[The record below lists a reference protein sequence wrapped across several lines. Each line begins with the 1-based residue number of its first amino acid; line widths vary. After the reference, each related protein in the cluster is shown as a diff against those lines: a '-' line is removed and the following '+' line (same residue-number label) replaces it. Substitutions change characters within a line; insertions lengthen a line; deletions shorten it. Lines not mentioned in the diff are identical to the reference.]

1 MKIYLLD
8 TNIISEPTKIN
19 PNEKVLQKLADNL
32 EYSCISAVTWAEML
46 SGIKAL
52 PDGKRKSGLLD
63 YSIEYVQKQYEI
75 LSFDAS
81 AANIYSDLYEGLKS
95 KGAPA
100 QRFDLM
106 IASIAISNNLIL
118 VTRNVSDFTT
128 IAENSNLMIENWFG
142 DAL

>member
-1 MKIYLLD
+1 MNIYLLD

-81 AANIYSDLYEGLKS
+81 AANIYSDLYERLKS
-95 KGAPA
+95 KGVPA
-100 QRFDLM
+100 QRFDLL

-118 VTRNVSDFTT
+118 VTRNVSDFTA
-128 IAENSNLMIENWFG
+128 IVENSNLMIEEW
-142 DAL
+142 